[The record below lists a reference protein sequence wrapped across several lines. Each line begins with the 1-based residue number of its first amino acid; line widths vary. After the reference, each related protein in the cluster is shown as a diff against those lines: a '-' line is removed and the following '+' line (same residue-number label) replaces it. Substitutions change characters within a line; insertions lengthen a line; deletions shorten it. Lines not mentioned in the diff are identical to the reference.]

1 MKVLTPDREVIDV
14 HLVPV
19 VVLDGVEESFQF
31 RFVQENL
38 AKFGFSNGSCKKISK
53 HMQIAT

>member
-38 AKFGFSNGSCKKISK
+38 AKFGFSNGSCKKI
-53 HMQIAT
+53 

>member
-1 MKVLTPDREVIDV
+1 MKVLTPDWEVIDV

-19 VVLDGVEESFQF
+19 VVLDGVEESFQL

-38 AKFGFSNGSCKKISK
+38 AKFGFSNGSCKKI
-53 HMQIAT
+53 